1 MHMDKA
7 FLFLHLVASIG
18 MGFYLLLP
26 FLVGRLA
33 GPAAQSQ
40 AGYAGLLASANRIG
54 MYLLVVQ
61 LLTGGYLLQTADYS
75 VLWMVLIVLAFL
87 AVAAFT
93 GMMAKP
99 LKRYKE
105 AVQQGQS
112 GKAEYGKIRL
122 FSTLAGAFFLIII
135 FLMKFPELFV

>member
-1 MHMDKA
+1 
-7 FLFLHLVASIG
+7 

-40 AGYAGLLASANRIG
+40 AGYAALLGSANRIG
-54 MYLLVVQ
+54 MYLLALQ

-93 GMMAKP
+93 GMMVKP

-105 AVQQGQS
+105 TVQQGQS
-112 GKAEYGKIRL
+112 GSAEYGKIRL
-122 FSTLAGAFFLIII
+122 FSTLAGACFLIII

>member
-1 MHMDKA
+1 LEKA

-26 FLVGRLA
+26 FLVGRLS

-75 VLWMVLIVLAFL
+75 VLWMVLIVLVFL

-105 AVQQGQS
+105 AVLQGKS
-112 GKAEYGKIRL
+112 GASEYGKIRL
-122 FSTLAGAFFLIII
+122 FSTLAGACFLIII
-135 FLMKFPELFV
+135 FLMKFPELFI